1 MPVFFVVGNVKFER
15 RELGASFRRY
25 TFRGRFFLRHYG
37 LQLQFAELHV
47 CSDTEQRRCSLY
59 E

>member
-47 CSDTEQRRCSLY
+47 CSDTEQ
-59 E
+59 